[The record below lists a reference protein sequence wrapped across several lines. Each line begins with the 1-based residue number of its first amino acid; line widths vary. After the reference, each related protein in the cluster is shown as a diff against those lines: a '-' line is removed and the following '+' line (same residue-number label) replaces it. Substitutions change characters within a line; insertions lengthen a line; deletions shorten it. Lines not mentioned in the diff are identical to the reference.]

1 MSVLTLSSNFLQS
14 VERDDKRMTDRQ
26 TRWRGVLYT
35 IVIDEEIYDNDTG
48 GMLKL
53 DIMPALHAISPCC
66 VTYAISSARVTA
78 AIEFLRLDPRT
89 GSSFR

>member
-48 GMLKL
+48 RMLKL
-53 DIMPALHAISPCC
+53 DIMPFRHA
-66 VTYAISSARVTA
+66 V
-78 AIEFLRLDPRT
+78 
-89 GSSFR
+89 